1 MKKVLII
8 GGTGTI
14 SSPITKK
21 LANDKNVELY
31 VLNRGTNNTKLPQGI
46 NYIRGNIQDVEEMK
60 QQMKDYSFDSVINFI
75 VWNKED
81 AKNNID
87 IFHGKTK
94 QFIYISTVC
103 VLNHEVTCNTNEICE
118 IGNKYSDYG
127 QSKAATEQV
136 FLDAKEASGF
146 PITIVRPTQ
155 TYSDHRI
162 PLSVKGGGCWP
173 VVSRMLRG
181 KKVII
186 HGDGQSVWAST
197 HADDF
202 AEGFYKLVAD
212 NDTIGEIYQIM
223 NPQSHTW
230 DMIYQ
235 ALAELLNV
243 EYKPVYIGTDILRT
257 SKVYNLEGSIQ
268 GDKRWS
274 NIFDISKIKAKNP
287 EFECKID
294 YKKGLEMYLDY
305 MDAHPEMKKEEPEF
319 DAWCDKTIELYE
331 DMLNTLKGKL

>member
-21 LANDKNVELY
+21 LADDKDVELY
-31 VLNRGTNNTKLPQGI
+31 VLNRGTNNSKLPQGVNHI
-46 NYIRGNIQDVEEMK
+46 KGNIQEVDSMK
-60 QQMKDYSFDSVINFI
+60 EIMNDYSFDSVINFI
-75 VWNKED
+75 VWSPAD
-81 AKNNID
+81 AKNNVE
-87 IFHGKTK
+87 IFQGKTK

-103 VLNHEVTCNTNEICE
+103 VLNHEVTCNVDETCA
-118 IGNKYSDYG
+118 IGNEYSDYG
-127 QSKAATEQV
+127 QSKAAAEKV
-136 FLDAKEASGF
+136 FLDAKEATGF
-146 PITIVRPTQ
+146 PATIVRPTQ

-212 NDTIGEIYQIM
+212 DSTVGEIYQIM
-223 NPQSHTW
+223 NPEPHTW

-243 EYKPVYIGTDILRT
+243 EYKPVYIGTDILKL
-257 SKVYNLEGSIQ
+257 SKTYSFMGSIQ

-274 NIFDISKIKAKNP
+274 NIFDISKVQAKNP
-287 EFECKID
+287 EFECKIS
-294 YKKGLEMYLDY
+294 YKKGLELYLEF
-305 MDAHPEMKKEEPEF
+305 MDAHPEQKKEEPEF
-319 DAWCDKTIELYE
+319 DEWCDKTIALYE
-331 DMLNTLKGKL
+331 EIISSLDGKL

>member
-21 LANDKNVELY
+21 LAVDKDVELY
-31 VLNRGTNNTKLPQGI
+31 VLNRGTNNGKLPQGVNHI
-46 NYIRGNIQDVEEMK
+46 KGNIQEVEAMK
-60 QQMKDYSFDSVINFI
+60 KIMKDYSFDSVINFI
-75 VWNKED
+75 VWSPAD
-81 AKNNID
+81 AKNNVE
-87 IFHGKTK
+87 IFQGKTK

-103 VLNHEVTCNTNEICE
+103 VLNHEVTCNIDETCA
-118 IGNKYSDYG
+118 IGNEYSDYG
-127 QSKAATEQV
+127 QSKAAAEKV
-136 FLDAKEASGF
+136 FLDAKETTGF
-146 PITIVRPTQ
+146 PATIVRPTQ

-202 AEGFYKLVAD
+202 AEGFYKLVA
-212 NDTIGEIYQIM
+212 NDSTIGEIYQIM
-223 NPQSHTW
+223 NPEPHTW

-243 EYKPVYIGTDILRT
+243 EYKPVYIGTDILKL
-257 SKVYNLEGSIQ
+257 SKTYNFMGSIQ

-274 NIFDISKIKAKNP
+274 NIFDISKVQAKNP
-287 EFECKID
+287 DFECKIS
-294 YKKGLEMYLDY
+294 YKKGLELYLEF
-305 MDAHPEMKKEEPEF
+305 MEAHPDQKKEEPEF
-319 DAWCDKTIELYE
+319 DEWCDKTIALYE
-331 DMLNTLKGKL
+331 EMISSLDGKL